1 MTPAQRENVE
11 RSREPTLPIGWSPR
25 AETEAKRK
33 NRIRMAIFK
42 ALRSDGFDGPNA
54 FAVLDAI
61 EGGAIPHVRID
72 WGDED

>member
-1 MTPAQRENVE
+1 
-11 RSREPTLPIGWSPR
+11 
-25 AETEAKRK
+25 
-33 NRIRMAIFK
+33 MAIFK